1 MGRALAEEFK
11 IQFFETS
18 AKLNI
23 NVDEVF
29 MSITKDVMKR
39 PPTPLTAAIET
50 GNLDKVKRSPD
61 PLSAPI
67 KSGVVEMIKQTLP
80 DPDLILN
87 WIVDS
92 VGRLANMRTPLLIAS
107 ANACED
113 VVQRSLERG
122 AGVAKPARA
131 TKYDFLVKLIIIGDS
146 GEILKQINLFLKLTH
161 CGLNIRRW
169 KI

>member
-67 KSGVVEMIKQTLP
+67 KTGVVEMQ
-80 DPDLILN
+80 
-87 WIVDS
+87 
-92 VGRLANMRTPLLIAS
+92 TPLLITS
-107 ANACED
+107 TNGYED
-113 VVQRSLERG
+113 VVQGSLERET
-122 AGVAKPARA
+122 AVTKSARA
-131 TKYDFLVKLIIIGDS
+131 SKYDFLVKLIIIGDS

-161 CGLNIRRW
+161 CVLNIRRW
-169 KI
+169 KV